1 MDTITLDFDESIS
14 DKDLPKI
21 QIYFTSEENTYGV
34 ITSQWLNGDVTSVNI
49 DPNEKLFYLIGLR
62 PVEHRKHEE
71 ISGCSYESHIR
82 CSSLR

>member
-1 MDTITLDFDESIS
+1 MDTIALEFDKSIS
-14 DKDLPKI
+14 EKDLPKI

-34 ITSQWLNGDVTSVNI
+34 ITSQWLNGDVASVNI

-62 PVEHRKHEE
+62 PIEHRKHQT

>member
-1 MDTITLDFDESIS
+1 MDTLALDFDQSIS

-21 QIYFTSEENTYGV
+21 QMYFTSEENTYGV
-34 ITSQWLNGDVTSVNI
+34 ITSQWLNGDATSLNI

-62 PVEHRKHEE
+62 PVEHRKYEE
-71 ISGCSYESHIR
+71 MSGCSYESHIS